1 METNSDK
8 RIKEIEED
16 LEEDMTKDQ
25 KEWHLSIFFL
35 FYFFFGKIREFS
47 IIACQ
52 VSRLRPF

>member
-25 KEWHLSIFFL
+25 KEWHLSIFF
-35 FYFFFGKIREFS
+35 FIFFFGKIREFS

-52 VSRLRPF
+52 VSRLRSF